1 VVVTLF
7 GVMNIGAAV
16 GFGMDARE
24 RARLMQRLQRP
35 ETEFQEV
42 DGVWTWTFKQL
53 PLGSPLEAPRGSAP
67 TLAYIMGIPLIRLRV
82 AVPEELSA
90 GDAAMG
96 EALGRSGSLSLQFM
110 DSHAEQHKQVL
121 AEYQRSSRTSLS
133 TSRKSVVL
141 SASMV
146 GHDVFVPARNM
157 LPVVLMPAI
166 GPAVSAVAAHSES
179 TAPPQQQ
186 HILPLHDTSL
196 VSASVDEGPPPLQEE
211 RHVPSTWT
219 AFPAEAPRSAVLAAL
234 LAEPEH
240 AGPDSEEPLHAVPPI
255 WQEERD
261 KHVDG
266 GSFTL
271 ISAGGGDLFAAEALA
286 AFKMKQERMT
296 GTALVLAFLDVNNVL
311 PVVELACRKKAACD
325 LFDGVRVHGVDHDFE
340 ALMRLFM
347 GARAC
352 QD

>member
-1 VVVTLF
+1 MVVTLF
-7 GVMNIGAAV
+7 GVMNIGAVV
-16 GFGMDARE
+16 GFGVDARE
-24 RARLMQRLQRP
+24 RARLLQRLQRP

-82 AVPEELSA
+82 ALPEELST

-121 AEYQRSSRTSLS
+121 AEYRRSSRTSLS
-133 TSRKSVVL
+133 TPRTSVVL

-146 GHDVFVPARNM
+146 GRDMFVPARNV
-157 LPVVLMPAI
+157 LPVVLVPAI

-186 HILPLHDTSL
+186 HPLPLHDTSL
-196 VSASVDEGPPPLQEE
+196 VSASVDEGLPPSQGE

-219 AFPAEAPRSAVLAAL
+219 AFPAVAPHSSVLAAL
-234 LAEPEH
+234 LAEHEH
-240 AGPDSEEPLHAVPPI
+240 AGPDSEEPLHAEPPI
-255 WQEERD
+255 WQEARD
-261 KHVDG
+261 EHVDG

-271 ISAGGGDLFAAEALA
+271 ISDFFAAEALA

-311 PVVELACRKKAACD
+311 PVAELARRKKAACD
-325 LFDGVRVHGVDHDFE
+325 FFDGVRVHGVDHDFE

-352 QD
+352 QG